1 MSTMDLYQA
10 AEKLVDWLER
20 RLLAAGRGD
29 ELMELDV
36 EPAGKFWLGRLA
48 SEAAVVALGWGER
61 GERIDPCAVG
71 IRLKPAGAG
80 PWSFQVRAGACAW
93 VQTNG
98 ATWTKTPAISATM
111 TIDVDPAIGTTAFGA
126 DALERALA
134 DVVGISGLGAEIR
147 VEVAHTADRKPEL
160 TVLLVNS
167 SPQEHA
173 SLKDTNLYECS
184 LAISG
189 LAVEPYELEALP
201 DSFRYDRR
209 VIAYGINCEVD
220 VCEDDTLVTVDTITA
235 DRKRPLYWSQGDA
248 PPDLCFASLAADP
261 IPAASRLL
269 ALLGDW
275 GQQNWSQTRLDQRA
289 RSECWSPDM
298 REGAAQAAADFAE
311 ERHRIARGVELL
323 RRDATLNR
331 AFRAMN
337 RAMLLSA
344 NGKYDG
350 WRPFQFGFLLANLAS
365 VVEPEGESAIAD
377 IVWFA
382 TGGGKTET
390 YLGLIVT
397 AALYDR
403 LTGKRGG
410 ITAWSRFPLR
420 MLSLQQTQRFANAM
434 AGAERVRREESI
446 SGDPFSVGFLVG
458 QAATPNRI
466 KEDASHGEPDPDDDD
481 MPKAYQ
487 VLLRCPFCHGETI
500 EMAFDRRYWRL
511 AHRCTNEAC
520 SWPEENLPFYIV
532 DEEIYRF
539 LPTVVVGTL
548 DKAASIAMQAAMRGL
563 VGAPWGKCSVP
574 GHGYTYAPRG
584 KHPNGCLVPGCRGS
598 AGPLDMEPAR
608 FGPSFRLQDELHLL
622 KDSLGAVD
630 AHYEALY
637 DALQLELC
645 GRRPKI
651 LASSATLTGY
661 EKQVDVLYRREA
673 RVFPVQGPTA
683 ARGFWTSDSDRLMRR
698 FVAVAPRGVTIEYTV
713 DRILTE
719 LQTSI
724 RRLVE
729 TPAEVCRAA
738 GIEPRFAAELVSLY
752 GTNVVYGNTIRDI
765 DAVMRSLE
773 TQVRV
778 GTALNTTTLTG
789 RDPFEHVRGALKR
802 LERPED
808 AFEER
813 LHVVAASSMMS
824 HGVDI
829 DRLNLMVMWGMP
841 LTTAEF
847 IQTTARVGRRWPGL
861 VLVMHKIARE
871 RDAGIYRSFGKYV
884 EHGDR
889 FVEPI
894 PVTRRS
900 RRVLE
905 RTVAGLALARILA
918 IHEPANG
925 APLTTVSRLRAFV
938 EASGLDPAAEA
949 AVIAEALSLA
959 GPMDEPLRCDLN
971 EWFELFFRNLRDP
984 GGTYRFPSDLSPT
997 GSPMLSLRD
1006 VEEQAPVYGD
1016 RLR

>member
-1 MSTMDLYQA
+1 VDLYRA
-10 AEKLVDWLER
+10 AEKLVDWLEGK
-20 RLLAAGRGD
+20 LLVAGRGD
-29 ELMELDV
+29 ELTELDV

-48 SEAAVVALGWGER
+48 SEEAVIALRWGER

-71 IRLKPAGAG
+71 IRLTPTGAG
-80 PWSFQVRAGACAW
+80 PWSFQVRASARAW
-93 VQTNG
+93 VQAKG
-98 ATWTKTPAISATM
+98 GSWTKTPAM
-111 TIDVDPAIGTTAFGA
+111 TETIAIDVDPAIGTTSFGTET
-126 DALERALA
+126 LERKLA
-134 DVVGISGLGAEIR
+134 VVVGTTGLSAEIR
-147 VEVAHTADRKPEL
+147 VEVSRTANRKPEL
-160 TVLLVNS
+160 TILLVNR
-167 SPQEHA
+167 SPRTHA
-173 SLKDTNLYECS
+173 VLKDTNLYECS
-184 LAISG
+184 LAVSG
-189 LAVEPYELEALP
+189 LAVEPYQLEALP

-209 VIAYGINCEVD
+209 VLAYGINCGVD
-220 VCEDDTLVTVDTITA
+220 AREDATLVTVDTVTA
-235 DRKRPLYWSQGDA
+235 DRERPLYWSLDDPA
-248 PPDLCFASLAADP
+248 PDLRFVSLAADP
-261 IPAASRLL
+261 IPAARGLL
-269 ALLGDW
+269 AVLAEW
-275 GQQNWSQTRLDQRA
+275 GAQHWSEASLDRRT
-289 RSECWSPDM
+289 RSEDWSLEM
-298 REGAAQAAADFAE
+298 REGAARAAADFAE
-311 ERHRIARGVELL
+311 EQRRIALGVEQLQ
-323 RRDATLNR
+323 RDSTLNR

-337 RAMLLSA
+337 RAMLFSA

-365 VVEPEGESAIAD
+365 VVDPDSESGIAD

-403 LTGKRGG
+403 MTGKSGG

-434 AGAERVRREESI
+434 AGAEFVRREEKI
-446 SGDPFSVGFLVG
+446 PGDPFSVGFLVG

-466 KEDASHGEPDPDDDD
+466 DEDPEHGKPDPDDDE
-481 MPKAYQ
+481 MPKAFQ

-500 EMAFDRRYWRL
+500 EMAFDRRFWRL
-511 AHRCTNEAC
+511 AHRCTNDAC

-574 GHGYTYAPRG
+574 GHGYIYAPRG
-584 KHPNGCLVPGCRGS
+584 KRPNGCLVPGCRGS
-598 AGPLDMEPAR
+598 AAPLDMDPVR

-661 EKQVDVLYRREA
+661 EKQVDVLYRRTA

-683 ARGFWTSDSDRLMRR
+683 ARGFWSTDSDQLMRR
-698 FVAVAPRGVTIEYTV
+698 FVAIAPRGVTIEYTV

-719 LQTSI
+719 LQTCI

-729 TPAEVCRAA
+729 APEEVCRSAV
-738 GIEPRFAAELVSLY
+738 IDRRFAADLVSLY

-778 GTALNTTTLTG
+778 GTAVNTTTLTG
-789 RDPFEHVRGALKR
+789 RDPFEHVRSALER
-802 LERPED
+802 LERPEQ
-808 AFEER
+808 AFDER

-829 DRLNLMVMWGMP
+829 DRLNLMVMWGIP

-861 VLVMHKIARE
+861 VLVMHKIGRE
-871 RDAGIYRSFGKYV
+871 RDASIYRSFGKYI

-905 RTVAGLALARILA
+905 RTIAGLALARIQA
-918 IHEPANG
+918 IHEPAHG
-925 APLTTVSRLRAFV
+925 APLTTVARLRTFV
-938 EASGLDPAAEA
+938 EASGLDPATEAEA
-949 AVIAEALSLA
+949 IAEALHLA
-959 GPMDEPLRCDLN
+959 GPMDEPLRRDLD
-971 EWFELFFRNLRDP
+971 EWYERFFRNLRDP